1 MLEGGDTIGQP
12 CYELAMVSVPRRRP
26 VPLGPLAGLTSGLR
40 LPSWPWRIT
49 WTYLGLVLFLPLGGM
64 LLKAAG
70 VGPAGFWEMA
80 TSPEAIASYKVSFGI
95 AALASLVNGVFGLVV
110 AWALIRCHF
119 PGQRLLDSLID
130 LPFALPTAV
139 AGLALSFVYSPE
151 GWLGKPLMQLFG
163 LKVSYTA
170 VGVGV
175 AMVFIS
181 LPFVVR
187 TVEPVLR
194 SLEREQEE
202 ASWCLGA
209 NRMQTFLRVVLP
221 QLMPA
226 ILGGVAQGYSR
237 AVGEY
242 GSVVMISSNVPFRD
256 LITPTLIVQKLEE
269 YDFQAATVIGSVMLL
284 FALISLLVINLLQVW
299 GQRYHGGAAGD

>member
-1 MLEGGDTIGQP
+1 MTAALSRRG
-12 CYELAMVSVPRRRP
+12 SVR
-26 VPLGPLAGLTSGLR
+26 SR
-40 LPSWPWRIT
+40 LPRLSIPWTIT
-49 WTYLGLVLFLPLGGM
+49 WAYLSLVLFLPLGWM
-64 LLKAAG
+64 VFKAAG
-70 VGPAGFWEMA
+70 VGPSQFWEVA
-80 TSPEAIASYKVSFGI
+80 TSPIALSTYTISFGL
-95 AALASLVNGVFGLVV
+95 AALASLLNGLFGLLI
-110 AWALIRCHF
+110 AWALIRSSF
-119 PGQRLLDSLID
+119 PGQRLLDALID

-151 GWLGKPLMQLFG
+151 GWLGKPILEATG
-163 LKVSYTA
+163 LKVSFTSL
-170 VGVGV
+170 GVAV

-209 NRMQTFLRVVLP
+209 SPAQTFFRVVLP
-221 QLMPA
+221 QLLPA
-226 ILGGVAQGYSR
+226 ILAGIAQGFSR

-256 LITPTLIVQKLEE
+256 LITPTLIVQQIEE
-269 YDFQAATVIGSVMLL
+269 YNIDAATVIGAVMLI
-284 FALISLLVINLLQVW
+284 FSLISLIVINALQVW
-299 GQRYHGGAAGD
+299 GQRYQGGDASG

>member
-1 MLEGGDTIGQP
+1 MT
-12 CYELAMVSVPRRRP
+12 AAASRRASSSSRARRGWLP
-26 VPLGPLAGLTSGLR
+26 SWNW

-49 WTYLGLVLFLPLGGM
+49 WAYLGLILFLPLAGM
-64 LLKAAG
+64 VIKAVA
-70 VGPAGFWEMA
+70 VGPAGFWQLA
-80 TSPEAIASYKVSFGI
+80 TADDALATYKVSFGV
-95 AALASLVNGVFGLVV
+95 AALASLINGVFGLLV
-110 AWALIRCHF
+110 AWALIRCRF

-139 AGLALSFVYSPE
+139 AGLALSFVYSSE
-151 GWLGKPLMQLFG
+151 GWLGRPLMQFFG
-163 LKVSYTA
+163 LEVSYSIY
-170 VGVGV
+170 GVGV

-194 SLEREQEE
+194 ALEAEQEE
-202 ASWCLGA
+202 AAWCLGA
-209 NRMQTFLRVVLP
+209 NRLQTFLRVVLP

-226 ILGGVAQGYSR
+226 LLSGIAQGFSR

-269 YDFQAATVIGSVMLL
+269 YDFQAATVIGCVMLL
-284 FALISLLVINLLQVW
+284 FSLVSLLLINALQVW
-299 GQRYHGGAAGD
+299 GQRYQGSD

>member
-1 MLEGGDTIGQP
+1 MT
-12 CYELAMVSVPRRRP
+12 AVPSLPLRP
-26 VPLGPLAGLTSGLR
+26 VSRGGLR
-40 LPSWPWRIT
+40 LPGLPSWPWRIT
-49 WTYLGLVLFLPLGGM
+49 WTYLTLILFLPLSGM

-70 VGPAGFWEMA
+70 VGPAGFWETA
-80 TSPEAIASYKVSFGI
+80 TSPEAIASYKVSFGV
-95 AALASLVNGVFGLVV
+95 AALASLINGVFGLVV
-110 AWALIRCHF
+110 AWALVRCRF

-139 AGLALSFVYSPE
+139 AGLALSYVYSTE
-151 GWLGKPLMQLFG
+151 GWLGRPLMELFG
-163 LKVSYTA
+163 LRVSFTV

-194 SLEREQEE
+194 SMEKEQEE
-202 ASWCLGA
+202 AAWSLGA
-209 NRMQTFLRVVLP
+209 NEPQTFFKVVLP

-242 GSVVMISSNVPFRD
+242 GSVVMIASNVPFKD
-256 LITPTLIVQKLEE
+256 LITPTLIIQKLEE
-269 YDFQAATVIGSVMLL
+269 YDFNSATVIGTVMLL
-284 FALISLLVINLLQVW
+284 FALVSLLVINALQVW
-299 GQRYHGGAAGD
+299 GHRYQNG

>member
-1 MLEGGDTIGQP
+1 MT
-12 CYELAMVSVPRRRP
+12 AVPSLPLRP
-26 VPLGPLAGLTSGLR
+26 VSRGGLR
-40 LPSWPWRIT
+40 LPGLPSWPWRIT
-49 WTYLGLVLFLPLGGM
+49 WTYLTLILFLPLSGM

-70 VGPAGFWEMA
+70 VGPAGFWEAA
-80 TSPEAIASYKVSFGI
+80 TSPEAIASYKVSFGV
-95 AALASLVNGVFGLVV
+95 AALASLINGVFGLVV
-110 AWALIRCHF
+110 AWALVRCRV

-139 AGLALSFVYSPE
+139 AGLALSYVYSTE
-151 GWLGKPLMQLFG
+151 GWLGRPLMELFG
-163 LKVSYTA
+163 LRVSFTV

-194 SLEREQEE
+194 SLEKEQEE
-202 ASWCLGA
+202 AAWSLGA
-209 NRMQTFLRVVLP
+209 NEPQTFFKVVLP

-242 GSVVMISSNVPFRD
+242 GSVVMIASNVPFKD
-256 LITPTLIVQKLEE
+256 LITPTLIIQKLEE
-269 YDFQAATVIGSVMLL
+269 YDFNSATVIGTVMLL
-284 FALISLLVINLLQVW
+284 FALVSLVVINALQVW
-299 GQRYHGGAAGD
+299 GHRYQNG

>member
-1 MLEGGDTIGQP
+1 
-12 CYELAMVSVPRRRP
+12 VSW
-26 VPLGPLAGLTSGLR
+26 S
-40 LPSWPWRIT
+40 IT
-49 WTYLGLVLFLPLGGM
+49 WAYLALVLFLPLAGM

-70 VGPAGFWEMA
+70 VGPASFWETA
-80 TSPEAIASYKVSFGI
+80 TSPLALSTYRMSFGI
-95 AALASLVNGVFGLVV
+95 AALASLINGVFGLLI
-110 AWALIRCHF
+110 AWALIRSRF
-119 PGQRLLDSLID
+119 PGQKLLDTLID

-139 AGLALSFVYSPE
+139 AGLALSFVYGPE
-151 GWLGKPLMQLFG
+151 GWLGAPIQRLTGLEVSFTPL
-163 LKVSYTA
+163 
-170 VGVGV
+170 GVAV

-209 NRMQTFLRVVLP
+209 SSAQTFFRVVLP

-226 ILGGVAQGYSR
+226 ILAGIAQGFSR

-242 GSVVMISSNVPFRD
+242 GSVVMISSNVPFKD
-256 LITPTLIVQKLEE
+256 LITPTLIVQMIEE
-269 YDFQAATVIGSVMLL
+269 YDIDAATVIGSVMLIFSL
-284 FALISLLVINLLQVW
+284 VSLIVINALQVW
-299 GQRYHGGAAGD
+299 GQRYQGGDASG